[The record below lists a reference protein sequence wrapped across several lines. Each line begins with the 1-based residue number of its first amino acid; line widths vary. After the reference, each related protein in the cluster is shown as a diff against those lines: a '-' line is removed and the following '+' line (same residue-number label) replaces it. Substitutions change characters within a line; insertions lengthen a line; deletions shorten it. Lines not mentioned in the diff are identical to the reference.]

1 MASLTTIEGIGEA
14 TRHKLSNVGIGSVE
28 KLLGAC
34 LARRGRLEITKRTNI
49 SADMLLT
56 FVNHADLMRVESIGG
71 EYSELLEAAGV
82 DSVPELAQRTAANLR
97 ARMAEVNAKKKLV
110 RRLPSESQVT
120 SWVAQAGKLGKLV
133 TH

>member
-14 TRHKLSNVGIGSVE
+14 TRHKLGNVGIGSVE

-97 ARMAEVNAKKKLV
+97 AWIAEVNPKKKLV
-110 RRLPSESQVT
+110 RRLPSESQFT
-120 SWVAQAGKLGKLV
+120 SWVARAGKLGTLV

>member
-14 TRHKLSNVGIGSVE
+14 TRRKLRNVGIGSVE
-28 KLLGAC
+28 KLLRAG
-34 LARRGRLEITKRTNI
+34 LTRRGRLEITKRTGI
-49 SADMLLT
+49 SADKLLT
-56 FVNHADLMRVESIGG
+56 FVNHADLMRVKGIGG